1 MFRHSLSRIVI
12 SFLLFSI
19 LLAWSV
25 SAFAADV
32 VGTITHLSG
41 PLFAQMGAGPP
52 QVLACGSEVEVGHLL
67 ITEQRTFARV
77 KFIDGSLVTLRPN
90 TQFKVEQLVYR
101 EAEPSA
107 DQLVMDLVKGGL
119 RAVTGEIG
127 KRGNQDAYQL
137 TTPTA
142 TLGIRGTIYEAKI
155 CRINC
160 GINGP
165 GSYYHVLLGLVAIR
179 NPAGELLVGP
189 GEYAFAAEGFA
200 PVLLTEKPP
209 LDFSLSADDLSAATD
224 LGDSRCVCDMR

>member
-1 MFRHSLSRIVI
+1 MSRQSLNLIVI
-12 SFLLFSI
+12 SFLTLLF
-19 LLAWSV
+19 LV
-25 SAFAADV
+25 SALASALAANV
-32 VGTITHLSG
+32 VGTVTHIKG
-41 PLFAQMGAGPP
+41 PLFAQRSDG
-52 QVLACGSEVEVGHLL
+52 LAVALESGSSVEVGQVL
-67 ITEQRTFARV
+67 ITGQRTFARI
-77 KFIDGSLVTLRPN
+77 KFIDGSIVTLRPN
-90 TQFKVEQLVYR
+90 TQFKVEQLIYR

-142 TLGIRGTIYEAKI
+142 TLGIRGTIYEAKV
-155 CRINC
+155 CRVNC
-160 GINGP
+160 GVNGP

-189 GEYAFAAEGFA
+189 GEYAFAAEDFA

-224 LGDSRCVCDMR
+224 LGNSRCICDMR